1 MRFEHLISIDDL
13 SRDDVEYIL
22 NLAEK
27 FLRIAK
33 GEERATPL
41 EGKLLANLFF
51 EPSTR
56 TRMSFEVAMKRL
68 GGEVINMTAQE
79 ASSVAK
85 GETLADTIKV
95 VSKYADV
102 IVLRHPLEGAARFA
116 AEHSDVPVINA
127 GDGAGQHPT
136 QTLLD
141 LYTIKKESNLKGL
154 KIALMGDLKYSRT
167 VHSLIKA
174 LTLFNAKIYLI
185 SPPSLALP
193 EEFLEEVRSMTD
205 VEEVNLEDV
214 IRDIDVL
221 YVTRIQKERFPD
233 EEEYFKVAGSYKV
246 DAEILKKAK
255 KNMIVMHP
263 LPRVDEID
271 VSVDETHYAKYF
283 QQTFYGV
290 PVRMAILYE
299 LLLEKFEI

>member
-1 MRFEHLISIDDL
+1 MARFKHLISIDDL
-13 SRDDVEYIL
+13 SKEDIVYIL
-22 NLAEK
+22 DRAEEYEE
-27 FLRIAK
+27 IAMGRGMGK
-33 GEERATPL
+33 VL
-41 EGKLLANLFF
+41 EGKLLANVFF

-56 TRMSFEVAMKRL
+56 TRMSFEAAMKRL
-68 GGEVINMTAQE
+68 GGDVINMTAQE

-85 GETLADTIKV
+85 GESLADTVRVIG
-95 VSKYADV
+95 KYADV

-116 AEHSDVPVINA
+116 AEHSEVPVINA

-141 LYTIKKESNLKGL
+141 LYTIRKESSLDEL

-174 LTLFNAKIYLI
+174 LTLFDAEIYLV

-193 EEFLEEVRSMTD
+193 DDFLEGVGGKIYTAQLDEI
-205 VEEVNLEDV
+205 VEE
-214 IRDIDVL
+214 IDVL

-233 EEEYFKVAGSYKV
+233 EEEYKKVAGSYKV
-246 DAEILKKAK
+246 TADALRRAK
-255 KNMIVMHP
+255 ESLIVMHP

-271 VSVDETHYAKYF
+271 VSVDKTRHAKYF
-283 QQTFYGV
+283 HQTFYGV
-290 PVRMAILYE
+290 PVRMAILSE
-299 LLLEKFEI
+299 VMV

>member
-1 MRFEHLISIDDL
+1 MKFKHLISIDDL
-13 SRDDVEYIL
+13 SKRDIEYIL
-22 NLAEK
+22 ELAEK
-27 FLRIAK
+27 FLPVAQGKKRT
-33 GEERATPL
+33 TPL

-68 GGEVINMTAQE
+68 GGDVINMTAQE

-116 AEHSDVPVINA
+116 AENSDVPVVNA

-141 LYTIKKESNLKGL
+141 LYTIKKESKLENL

-174 LTLFNAKIYLI
+174 LTLFNARIYLV
-185 SPPSLALP
+185 SPPTLALP
-193 EEFLEEVRSMTD
+193 EDFLEEIKSRVR
-205 VEEVNLEDV
+205 VEEAKLEDV
-214 IRDIDVL
+214 IGEIDVL

-246 DAEILKKAK
+246 DADILERAK
-255 KNMIVMHP
+255 SSLIVMHP

-271 VSVDETHYAKYF
+271 ISVDETPHAKYF

-290 PVRMAILYE
+290 PVRMAILHE
-299 LLLEKFEI
+299 LLGHACE

>member
-1 MRFEHLISIDDL
+1 MRHLISIEDL
-13 SRDDVEYIL
+13 KKSDIEYIL
-22 NLAEK
+22 DLSEK
-27 FLRIAK
+27 FLPVAEGKTVRK
-33 GEERATPL
+33 DL

-102 IVLRHPLEGAARFA
+102 IVLRHPFEGAARFA
-116 AEHSDVPVINA
+116 SEHSEVPLINA

-141 LYTIKKESNLKGL
+141 LYTIRKESKLENL

-174 LTLFNAKIYLI
+174 LALFKAKIYLI

-193 EEFLEEVRSMTD
+193 EEILENLDTCVEVTSLD
-205 VEEVNLEDV
+205 EVIGE
-214 IRDIDVL
+214 IDVL

-233 EEEYFKVAGSYKV
+233 EEEYLKVAGSYKI
-246 DAEILKKAK
+246 DCEILKKAK
-255 KNMIVMHP
+255 DNLVVMHP

-271 VSVDETHYAKYF
+271 VSVDKTPYAKYF
-283 QQTFYGV
+283 QQAFYGI

-299 LLLEKFEI
+299 LLRG

>member
-1 MRFEHLISIDDL
+1 MKFKHLISIDDL
-13 SRDDVEYIL
+13 SKRDIEYIL
-22 NLAEK
+22 ELAEK
-27 FLRIAK
+27 FLPVAQGKKRT
-33 GEERATPL
+33 TPL
-41 EGKLLANLFF
+41 EGRLLANLFF

-68 GGEVINMTAQE
+68 GGDVINMTAQE

-116 AEHSDVPVINA
+116 AENSDVPVVNA

-141 LYTIKKESNLKGL
+141 LYTIKKESKLENL

-174 LTLFNAKIYLI
+174 LTLFNARIYLV
-185 SPPSLALP
+185 SPPTLALP
-193 EEFLEEVRSMTD
+193 EDFLEEIKSRVR
-205 VEEVNLEDV
+205 VEEAKLEDV
-214 IRDIDVL
+214 IEEIDVL

-246 DAEILKKAK
+246 DAGILERAK
-255 KNMIVMHP
+255 SSLIVMHP

-271 VSVDETHYAKYF
+271 ISVDRTPHAKYF

-290 PVRMAILYE
+290 PVRMAILHE
-299 LLLEKFEI
+299 LLLGDL

>member
-1 MRFEHLISIDDL
+1 MKFKHLISIDDL
-13 SRDDVEYIL
+13 SKRDIEYIL
-22 NLAEK
+22 ELAEK
-27 FLRIAK
+27 FLPVAQGKKRT
-33 GEERATPL
+33 TPL

-68 GGEVINMTAQE
+68 GGDVINMTAQE

-116 AEHSDVPVINA
+116 AENSDVPVVNA

-141 LYTIKKESNLKGL
+141 LYTIKKESKLENL

-174 LTLFNAKIYLI
+174 LTLFNARIYLV
-185 SPPSLALP
+185 SPPTLALP
-193 EEFLEEVRSMTD
+193 EDFLEEIKSKVR
-205 VEEVNLEDV
+205 VEEAKLEDV
-214 IRDIDVL
+214 IGEIDVL

-246 DAEILKKAK
+246 DADILERAK
-255 KNMIVMHP
+255 SSLIVMHP

-271 VSVDETHYAKYF
+271 ISVDETPHAKYF

-290 PVRMAILYE
+290 PVRMAILHE
-299 LLLEKFEI
+299 LLGHACE